1 MTSFSRDLWLGFK
14 QVVEVIQVDIEP
26 GESPMDRNIYN
37 MSEKGLER
45 LTRVFELGREP
56 CVAGLDLGE
65 LVNRR

>member
-1 MTSFSRDLWLGFK
+1 
-14 QVVEVIQVDIEP
+14 
-26 GESPMDRNIYN
+26 MDRNIYN

-65 LVNRR
+65 LVNRRQLILTTAMESERF